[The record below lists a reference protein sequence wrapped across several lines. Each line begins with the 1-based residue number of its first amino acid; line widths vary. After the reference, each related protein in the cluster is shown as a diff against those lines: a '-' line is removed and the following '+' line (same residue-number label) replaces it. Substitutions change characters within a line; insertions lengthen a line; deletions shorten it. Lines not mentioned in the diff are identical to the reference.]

1 MPMKILVTFA
11 LENEF
16 APWRAMREFRPEQWG
31 QGAVDVANVGAAKVG
46 VVLTGVS
53 PKPARTAAAKVM
65 GHQDE
70 INFCVS
76 SGLAGALRPELQI
89 GQVVAA
95 RGIFTEPVN
104 VEEITDLIESSGP
117 LVTFAE
123 ELGAMVVD
131 RFYTAGRVVAR
142 SEEKRMW
149 GKAAGAVEM
158 ESFDILSVAAES
170 GVPAIAIR
178 SISDTVDE
186 DLPLD
191 MNRIFSDEGQ
201 VSLPR
206 VIGELVRHPGSV
218 PSLVRLGQNSKAAA
232 ESLAHFLD
240 SYVALIADRYKA
252 LGTRAKATG
261 GAATA

>member
-1 MPMKILVTFA
+1 MRILVTFA

-16 APWRAMREFRPEQWG
+16 APWRTMRKFRSEKWG
-31 QGAVDVANVGAAKVG
+31 QVTAYVTEIGGADVG
-46 VVLTGVS
+46 VVLTGAG
-53 PKPARTAAAKVM
+53 PKQARTAARKVM

-70 INFCVS
+70 VNFCVS
-76 SGLAGALRPELQI
+76 SGLAGALRPELRI

-95 RGIFTEPVN
+95 RAVFAEPVN
-104 VEEITDLIESSGP
+104 VDEITDLIESSGP

-123 ELGAMVVD
+123 EFGATIVE
-131 RFYTAGRVVAR
+131 RFYSAGRVIGR
-142 SEEKRMW
+142 SEQKRLW

-158 ESFDILSVAAES
+158 ESFDVLSVAAES

-178 SISDTVDE
+178 SISDTVAE

-206 VIGELVRHPGSV
+206 VIGEVVRHPGSV

-232 ESLAHFLD
+232 ESSAHFLD
-240 SYVALIADRYKA
+240 GYVALIADRYKTLEA
-252 LGTRAKATG
+252 RAKATG

>member
-1 MPMKILVTFA
+1 MRILVTFA

-16 APWRAMREFRPEQWG
+16 APWRAMRTFHLEDWG
-31 QGAVDVANVGAAKVG
+31 PATVDVAEIGGADVG
-46 VVLTGVS
+46 VVLTGVG
-53 PKPARTAAAKVM
+53 PKPARAVATKVM
-65 GHQDE
+65 SHRDE
-70 INFCVS
+70 INVCIS
-76 SGLAGALRPELQI
+76 SGLAGALRPELRLAQI
-89 GQVVAA
+89 VAA
-95 RGIFTEPVN
+95 RAIFAEPVN
-104 VEEITDLIESSGP
+104 LEQITDLVESSGP
-117 LVTFAE
+117 LLSFAGE
-123 ELGAMVVD
+123 SGATVVD
-131 RFYTAGRVVAR
+131 RFYSAGRVLAR
-142 SEEKRMW
+142 SEEKRVW
-149 GKAAGAVEM
+149 GKAAAAVEM

-170 GVPAIAIR
+170 GIPAIALR

-206 VIGELVRHPGSV
+206 VLGEVVRHPGSV

-240 SYVALIADRYKA
+240 DYVALIADRYKTLEA
-252 LGTRAKATG
+252 RSGATG